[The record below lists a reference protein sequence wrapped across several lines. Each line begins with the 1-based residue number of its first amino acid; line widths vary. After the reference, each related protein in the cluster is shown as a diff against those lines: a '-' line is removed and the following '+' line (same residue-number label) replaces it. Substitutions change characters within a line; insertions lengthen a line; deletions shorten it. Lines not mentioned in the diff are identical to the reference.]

1 LVRHSLTLCTE
12 QLETWRGKAV
22 LKFSWQTVR
31 QWAGFLLLDLLLAGL
46 VLLLLAHWPRQ
57 VLFLSRGSEHPEWL
71 NVTPGYPD
79 RVPLIS
85 LLRYSP
91 WPLPSEHNFSAIL
104 SLSIKG
110 DEPVLLKGRPNQV
123 RYWSFVFYPAGAAKH
138 DRDLP
143 ALDSSTVQLEQDGSY
158 IVTLSPTPQGKNWL
172 STRGASGG
180 ILFMRNYLPETSARL
195 MLPAVYRGERLVVA
209 AKEYDHVP

>member
-1 LVRHSLTLCTE
+1 NGTLHGRTRPRDSLRRGNCAAFVLVSPLPHRGEGRKASKSSSLVRYSLTLCTE
-12 QLETWRGKAV
+12 QLEPWRGKAV
-22 LKFSWQTVR
+22 LKLSWQTVR
-31 QWAGFLLLDLLLAGL
+31 QCLGYLLLDLLLASL

-57 VLFLSRGSEHPEWL
+57 ILFLSRGSERPEWL

-91 WPLPSEHNFSAIL
+91 WPLPPEHNFSAIL
-104 SLSIKG
+104 SLSIPG

-143 ALDSSTVQLEQDGSY
+143 ALDSSTLQLKQNG
-158 IVTLSPTPQGKNWL
+158 
-172 STRGASGG
+172 
-180 ILFMRNYLPETSARL
+180 
-195 MLPAVYRGERLVVA
+195 
-209 AKEYDHVP
+209 